1 MLGFRHNPIGSC
13 EFQYT
18 YGKAKLF
25 QTTWIIKMFLN
36 DLIFNNFK
44 DLNEMFHAVINHLNI
59 TITKAVD

>member
-36 DLIFNNFK
+36 DLIFNHFK
-44 DLNEMFHAVINHLNI
+44 ALNEMFHAVINHLNI